1 MSRAGYM
8 RMRAGE
14 RNWQSSGRWAAGCA
28 LAAAIA
34 ACTALPSLAVEWD
47 DDPRAAAADPDYAA
61 GRKAIEA
68 KDWNAAVKFFSSAAL
83 RAPDNADIQNYLGY
97 AHRKAG
103 KLEPAFKHY
112 RRALELNPQHRGA
125 HEYVGEAY
133 LMVGDLASAQ
143 KHLEA
148 LRKIC
153 LLPCEELADLER
165 QIVDYVK
172 KSGAS
177 RSR

>member
-1 MSRAGYM
+1 MADGKRTRPSSR
-8 RMRAGE
+8 
-14 RNWQSSGRWAAGCA
+14 RWAAGVV

-34 ACTALPSLAVEWD
+34 TCTSLPCLAVEWD
-47 DDPRAAAADPDYAA
+47 DDPQTAALDPDYAA

-68 KDWNAAVKFFSSAAL
+68 KDWNTAIKFFSRAAL
-83 RAPDNADIQNYLGY
+83 RDTRNADIQNYLGY

-112 RRALELNPQHRGA
+112 RRALELNPRHRGA
-125 HEYVGEAY
+125 HEYIGEAY
-133 LMVGDLASAQ
+133 LMAGDLAGAQ

-153 LLPCEELADLER
+153 LLPCEELGDLER
-165 QIVDYVK
+165 EIAAYVK
-172 KSGAS
+172 KTGAG
-177 RSR
+177 RPR

>member
-1 MSRAGYM
+1 MRWRAA
-8 RMRAGE
+8 RFV
-14 RNWQSSGRWAAGCA
+14 
-28 LAAAIA
+28 LATAVAV
-34 ACTALPSLAVEWD
+34 CTASACLAVEWD
-47 DDPRAAAADPDYAA
+47 DDPQATALDPDYAA

-68 KDWNAAVKFFSSAAL
+68 KDWNAGIRFFSSAAL

-103 KLEPAFKHY
+103 RLDPAFKHY
-112 RRALELNPQHRGA
+112 RRALELNPRHRGA
-125 HEYVGEAY
+125 HEYIGEAY
-133 LMVGDLASAQ
+133 LMAGDLTSAR

-165 QIVDYVK
+165 EIAAYREK
-172 KSGAS
+172 TSTS